1 MYYDTLYLINSL
13 SDYASPKMKLTS
25 LVKSGEYTRIRRG
38 LYIKG
43 NDYNLKT
50 LANVIYGPSYISFEY
65 ALSYYG
71 MIPERVETVTSAVY
85 NKNKDKVFE
94 TPAGRFTYRYINPE
108 IYFYGIDRQEE
119 NGEPYL
125 IASKEKALC
134 DILYKIKKSVTNTNI
149 EQLLFEDLRI
159 KEEEFL
165 KLKITDLKLIV
176 PLYRR
181 ILLNKMLEYL
191 KSRRK
196 L

>member
-1 MYYDTLYLINSL
+1 MYYDTLYLISNL

-85 NKNKDKVFE
+85 NKNKDKVFD
-94 TPAGRFTYRYINPE
+94 TPAGRFTYRYINPG

-134 DILYKIKKSVTNTNI
+134 DILYKIKNSGTNTNI
-149 EQLLFEDLRI
+149 EHLLFEDLRI
-159 KEEEFL
+159 KEDEFL

-196 L
+196 

>member
-1 MYYDTLYLINSL
+1 MYYDTLYLMDSL
-13 SDYASPKMKLTS
+13 SGYASPKMKLTS

-43 NDYNLKT
+43 DDYNLKT

-85 NKNKDKVFE
+85 NKNKDKVFD
-94 TPAGRFTYRYINPE
+94 TPAGRFTYRYINARL
-108 IYFYGIDRQEE
+108 YFYGIDRQEE

-134 DILYKIKKSVTNTNI
+134 DVLYKIKNTGDKINI
-149 EQLLFEDLRI
+149 ERLLFEDLRI
-159 KEEEFL
+159 DEGEFL
-165 KLKITDLKLIV
+165 RLCITDLKFIV
-176 PLYRR
+176 PLYGR
-181 ILLNKMLEYL
+181 ILHDKMLEYL
-191 KSRRK
+191 KTRRK
-196 L
+196 

>member
-1 MYYDTLYLINSL
+1 VYYDTLYLINSL
-13 SDYASPKMKLTS
+13 TDYASPKMKLTS
-25 LVKSGEYTRIRRG
+25 LVRSGEYTRIRRG
-38 LYIKG
+38 LYVKDS
-43 NDYNLKT
+43 DYNLKT

-71 MIPERVETVTSAVY
+71 MIPERAETVTSAVY

-94 TPAGRFTYRYINPE
+94 TPAGRFIYSYINPE

-119 NGEPYL
+119 DGEPYL

-134 DILYKIKKSVTNTNI
+134 DILYKIKSSGTNI
-149 EQLLFEDLRI
+149 NIERLLFEDLRI
-159 KEEEFL
+159 KEDEFL

-196 L
+196 